1 MLVGRMNLFM
11 AISLKVAVPN
21 METSLV
27 ERSLTPTERPVHP
40 AFIPRNTAKVLT
52 MDEAR
57 RIASNIAKLPTLL
70 DKK

>member
-1 MLVGRMNLFM
+1 MPVARMSLFM
-11 AISLKVAVPN
+11 AISLKVAPN